1 MGNEIQ
7 MGWEKI
13 IPDLK
18 HEQRKQRMHA
28 GWLFTFQ
35 YFVLHHPN
43 VVSLHCRCQLL
54 HACKWRD
61 HDYIYQPQHS
71 SGHLPG
77 TPEERNSNR

>member
-1 MGNEIQ
+1 MSRESRECMLG
-7 MGWEKI
+7 GC
-13 IPDLK
+13 L
-18 HEQRKQRMHA
+18 
-28 GWLFTFQ
+28 LFSTL
-35 YFVLHHPN
+35 FVLHHPN
-43 VVSLHCRCQLL
+43 VSLHCRCQLL